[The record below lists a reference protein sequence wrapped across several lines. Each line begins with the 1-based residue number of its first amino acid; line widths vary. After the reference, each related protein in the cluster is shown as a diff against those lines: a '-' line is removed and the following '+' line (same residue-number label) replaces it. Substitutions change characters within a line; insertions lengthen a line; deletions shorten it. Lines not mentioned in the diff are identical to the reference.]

1 MNTSQWKKLAILKVI
16 EIKEISVYEKLI
28 AFPIKIQL
36 YNILVCNRRKTT
48 VMSFLLLLI
57 NILSH

>member
-1 MNTSQWKKLAILKVI
+1 MKESCNSEVI

-28 AFPIKIQL
+28 AFPIKTQP
-36 YNILVCNRRKTT
+36 YNILLCNRRKPK
-48 VMSFLLLLI
+48 VMSSKLLLI